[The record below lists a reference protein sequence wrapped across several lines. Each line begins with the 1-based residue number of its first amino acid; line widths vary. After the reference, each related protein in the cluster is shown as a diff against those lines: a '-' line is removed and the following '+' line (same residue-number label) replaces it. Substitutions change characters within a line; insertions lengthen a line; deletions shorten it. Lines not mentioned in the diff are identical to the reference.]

1 MNRVCS
7 DSIPVTVWEKPL
19 CLDLTRRTS
28 ETAENVSDLHSE
40 FLSEDYDTSAINMDD
55 IRREI
60 EQLSRT
66 KPKEGGSGKHR
77 AAVPFIEAIHA
88 FPLLLDFDESEWDK
102 GLTDELENVSAEEL
116 EAQINQMLKGDAK

>member
-7 DSIPVTVWEKPL
+7 DSIDVTVWEKSF
-19 CLDLTRRTS
+19 CLDSTRRTS
-28 ETAENVSDLHSE
+28 ETAENVSDQHSE

-66 KPKEGGSGKHR
+66 KPKGGGSGKGN
-77 AAVPFIEAIHA
+77 ATVPFIMVIHA
-88 FPLLLDFDESEWDK
+88 FLLRLDFDESEWDK

-116 EAQINQMLKGDAK
+116 EAQINLMLKGDAK